1 MTDIKHFDLEVDRLS
16 TALHRLLSVVR
27 VNVVVV
33 VVVVVVDILP
43 VQFPDAAR
51 YGGPGSGPHSVPGEA
66 D

>member
-1 MTDIKHFDLEVDRLS
+1 MTDIKHFDLEIDRLS

-27 VNVVVV
+27 VNVV